1 MTTKRK
7 AFTLIEALLALAVVA
22 LAIVALLRLHLISL
36 KTLDYTQTANH
47 ASLLAQQKM
56 EECLAQPFPPLGT
69 RKGRQTST
77 GHELHWTTTV
87 TPADLSINQQCPTPD
102 HHPPLRRVHVRV
114 AWKQGHAEKHLD
126 LDTCVANTSPQTQ
139 VVTNETL

>member
-1 MTTKRK
+1 MNTPRK

-22 LAIVALLRLHLISL
+22 LAVVALLRLHLISL

-69 RKGRQTST
+69 RKGRENNTAPQ
-77 GHELHWTTTV
+77 LRWTTTV
-87 TPADLSINQQCPTPD
+87 TPAKLPIDQNSTTPD
-102 HHPPLRRVHVRV
+102 QHTPLRRVHVRV
-114 AWKQGHAEKHLD
+114 AWKQGHTQKHLD
-126 LDTCVANTSPQTQ
+126 LDTCVANTFPQTQ
-139 VVTNETL
+139 VVSNETH